1 MKIIE
6 ALKELKLNLK
16 KIDDIT
22 KRIALNSARKSFE
35 TSPYPDPAK
44 QVIDWLSSIKGLS
57 QRNAELT
64 LAIARTNAATMVTI
78 ELQGVAVTKSITEWI
93 YRRKVG
99 SVVELKAWAALTN
112 RNLKDEQIRQTDG
125 TILDSKVAL
134 HYDQAQRD
142 TIVDA
147 LTAEPTLIDTRLE
160 IVNAVTELMEG

>member
-57 QRNAELT
+57 QRNAC
-64 LAIARTNAATMVTI
+64 
-78 ELQGVAVTKSITEWI
+78 
-93 YRRKVG
+93 
-99 SVVELKAWAALTN
+99 
-112 RNLKDEQIRQTDG
+112 
-125 TILDSKVAL
+125 
-134 HYDQAQRD
+134 
-142 TIVDA
+142 
-147 LTAEPTLIDTRLE
+147 
-160 IVNAVTELMEG
+160 